1 MPPVA
6 PTEPQTMDNIDHT
19 SKLADFLAQ
28 LSHDQLPQ
36 EVIEQAKRSI
46 LNAIG
51 CGLGSCRASP
61 ATKAIKALLSRS
73 SRTNDGCT
81 IIGHRE
87 PAGFDTA
94 VLVNGI
100 SITTADYDDTHLR
113 TVIHPSGTPLAAL
126 LSWAEM
132 HPMSGKDFILAFVAG
147 VETQCAVGN
156 ALGPSHYKDGW
167 HITGTTGH
175 FAAAAAIAKAMRLD
189 SAQFTAALGHA
200 STMAGGLRAMFG
212 VDTKTL
218 HMGRGAQDG
227 ILAARLAAQG
237 FGSCTRPIE
246 AWLKLVSTTVDET
259 QLSALAESRS
269 WQILENTFKP
279 YPCGIVIHPLIDGC
293 LEAHRYFAEGAE
305 GEAPFHSRL
314 VSIDVVVNPQ
324 CVRLCS
330 VRHPQTQLQTIF
342 SLYHGCAVGL
352 VHGAAGPAEF
362 SDEVAAQDATVRA
375 VRDKINV
382 TTDDKV
388 RDDEAYLTFK
398 YEQARNGGG
407 ERADLAEKSFHVEHA
422 TGSVA
427 RPMTIEQLERK
438 FSDQAIPVIGAQ
450 KTKAAIEACWSLE
463 DTEDV
468 AQLVKLLVP

>member
-1 MPPVA
+1 
-6 PTEPQTMDNIDHT
+6 MDSVDHT
-19 SKLADFLAQ
+19 FKLADFLAR
-28 LSHDQLPQ
+28 LNYDQLPR
-36 EVIEQAKRSI
+36 EVIEQAKRSV
-46 LNAIG
+46 LNALG
-51 CGLGSCRASP
+51 CGLGSCHASP
-61 ATKAIKALLSRS
+61 ATKAIKALLSS
-73 SRTNDGCT
+73 NTTTQTNEECT
-81 IIGHRE
+81 ILGHRE
-87 PAGFDTA
+87 RTSFDTA
-94 VLVNGI
+94 VMVNGI

-147 VETQCAVGN
+147 LETQCAVGN

-175 FAAAAAIAKAMRLD
+175 FAAAAAISKAMKLD
-189 SAQFTAALGHA
+189 SAQFAAALGHA

-212 VDTKTL
+212 VDSKTL
-218 HMGRGAQDG
+218 HMGRGAQNG

-246 AWLKLVSTTVDET
+246 SWLKLVSTTVDESRV
-259 QLSALAESRS
+259 SALAEAGGKS

-293 LEAHRYFAEGAE
+293 LEAHQYFSQDAVAAGGKE
-305 GEAPFHSRL
+305 PFHMKL
-314 VSIDVVVNPQ
+314 ASIEAVVNPQ

-398 YEQARNGGG
+398 YKPAQGAG
-407 ERADLAEKSFHVEHA
+407 LAEKSFHVEHA

-427 RPMTIEQLERK
+427 RPMTIEQLEKK
-438 FSDQAIPVIGAQ
+438 FSDQAAPVIGAQ
-450 KTKAAIEACWSLE
+450 KTKAVIESCWKLE
-463 DTEDV
+463 DTEDIV
-468 AQLVKLLVP
+468 HLARLLVP